1 MARLRSGR
9 RGQGERRLADLI
21 AQIWHTEEFLEQRP
35 TPIDEA
41 RWSFAVI
48 ENSLWDA
55 VPEFMRDLDAIADKF
70 DLDIP
75 PRSKPVVRLSSWIGG
90 DRDGNPNVTAR
101 VTFRAMI
108 ISRWQA
114 ADLILRNLEEIYEE
128 LSVTKATDALGD
140 ITNGARE
147 PYRAILRPVR
157 DAVRK
162 QRDGLGA
169 YIQDGS
175 LTPPAYLPTDTITDS
190 LEFCRQSLLAMGLDA
205 IADG

>member
-1 MARLRSGR
+1 M
-9 RGQGERRLADLI
+9 QRRLADLI

-90 DRDGNPNVTAR
+90 DRDGNPNVTAK

-128 LSVTKATDALGD
+128 LSVTKATDALREM
-140 ITNGARE
+140 TNGARE
-147 PYRAILRPVR
+147 ALSRYFETRARRVR
-157 DAVRK
+157 SSGTAWEPIFKTALWLHR
-162 QRDGLGA
+162 L
-169 YIQDGS
+169 
-175 LTPPAYLPTDTITDS
+175 LTDKHDH
-190 LEFCRQSLLAMGLDA
+190 
-205 IADG
+205 